1 MIIYLIKATFCALF
15 FLFIYVVLFEK
26 EKMHRFKRHYL
37 LCSLVFS
44 FAIPLVALNIAVPQ
58 LNKDINRLYSEIYM
72 IEKVP
77 EQIVFPTENYV
88 EDFTPVTWSVDYVF
102 MTKALYMIVVLVLL
116 FRLFRNMYRLLYCV
130 KNSQILTCRGKKIA
144 LIKDNLAPYS
154 FINHIFINEEDYKNG
169 LIAEEMIGHELA
181 HIEQKHSLD
190 IIFIELLIALC
201 WFNPVLYLY
210 RKKIKQNHEFLA
222 DEAVLKADNNVTRYQ
237 NILIGIISKNGS
249 TGLASSLNYSTIKK
263 RFIMMK
269 KETSQRT
276 ARYKKVLLAPALLF
290 AICMFS
296 TRTNADEPTATLTEP
311 FERNKP
317 VIEDI
322 VAPIDENS
330 IAGISHFDL
339 DENMNRV
346 ENLPETEMPEPGTTK
361 DPGISKE
368 AAIHGLSKSM
378 SETVMENAEDTVV
391 YTTVDKMPIFPGGDA
406 ALLKWIEEHL
416 IYPEATLENRIQ
428 GRVSCTFVVNT
439 DGSVS
444 DIKVVRPLDANMD
457 EEAVRVI
464 STLPKFT
471 PGEMKGKP
479 VRVRYAIPVR
489 FMLPSD

>member
-37 LCSLVFS
+37 LCGLIFS
-44 FAIPLVALNIAVPQ
+44 FVIPLVALNIAAPQ
-58 LNKDINRLYSEIYM
+58 LNEDISRLYADIYM
-72 IEKVP
+72 IDKAP
-77 EQIVFPTENYV
+77 EQIVFPIESSV
-88 EDFTPVTWSVDYVF
+88 EDYASVSRSVDYVF
-102 MTKALYMIVVLVLL
+102 IAKALYMIVAFVLL
-116 FRLFRNMYRLLYCV
+116 LRLFQNIYRLLYCA
-130 KNSQILTCRGKKIA
+130 KNSRILIYRGKKIA
-144 LIKDNLAPYS
+144 LIKENLVPYS
-154 FINHIFINEEDYKNG
+154 FINYIFVNEEDFRNKT
-169 LIAEEMIGHELA
+169 IAEEMIVHELA
-181 HIEQKHSLD
+181 HIEQRHSFD

-222 DEAVLKADNNVTRYQ
+222 DEAVLKVDNNITRYQ
-237 NILIGIISKNGS
+237 NILIGIISNNGS

-276 ARYKKVLLAPALLF
+276 ARYKKALLAPALLF

-296 TRTNADEPTATLTEP
+296 MHTNADETSATLTEP
-311 FERNKP
+311 FEMGKP

-339 DENMNRV
+339 DKSMNGV
-346 ENLPETEMPEPGTTK
+346 ENLPETKISEPGAAK

-368 AAIHGLSKSM
+368 AAIHGLSKSI
-378 SETVMENAEDTVV
+378 SETVIENAEDTVV
-391 YTTVDKMPIFPGGDA
+391 YSTVDKMPLFPGGDA
-406 ALLKWIEEHL
+406 ALLRWIEEHL
-416 IYPEATLENRIQ
+416 IYPKVALENRIQ
-428 GRVSCTFVVNT
+428 GRVACSFVVNT

-444 DIKVVRPLDANMD
+444 DIKVVRPIDANMD
-457 EEAVRVI
+457 EEAVRVL
-464 STLPKFT
+464 STLPNFT
-471 PGEMKGKP
+471 PGENKGKK
-479 VRVRYAIPVR
+479 VRVKYVVPVR
-489 FMLPSD
+489 FMLPPD